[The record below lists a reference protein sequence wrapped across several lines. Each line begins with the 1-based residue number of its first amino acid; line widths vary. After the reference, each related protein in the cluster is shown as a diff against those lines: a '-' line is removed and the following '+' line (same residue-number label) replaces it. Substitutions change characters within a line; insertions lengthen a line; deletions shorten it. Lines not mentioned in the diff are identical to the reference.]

1 MAVAQGSCP
10 SCGAPIEF
18 GVGSSMAKV
27 CEYCNATVVRSD
39 RGLENLG
46 KVADIANTPSL
57 IAVGDEGSLSGRPFQ
72 VMGRVQLDHG
82 LGPWDEYYVAFD
94 HGAKWG
100 WLAYAMGQWHVTEP
114 VHGLSI
120 PPYTALRLEMDV
132 PLGPTVVRVAE
143 IKTGRVVSAEGEL
156 PSPHPSG
163 LIRYYADCYGPNNAF
178 ATLDYGE
185 NTGSYEVYQGWLFGE
200 PQMQI
205 TQLGPRSAQK
215 VKTTQIQCPQCGGEL
230 PKLTG
235 DRASRLGCPYCGAVS
250 DIAAQQVVA
259 QQEAAMQM
267 PDIPIG
273 ARGTLDSVE
282 YICIAYLRRSS
293 DYEGE
298 RYTWEEYLLWSQP
311 LGYRWLIKDPETG
324 WSWTMPAN
332 LSDLDFSSG
341 PNQVAWGGRYFSM
354 RNQTVS
360 RVDYVLGEVYWQCQ
374 VGEQSRVTDF
384 VNGDEVLSREESPGE
399 VRWSYTA
406 PMGWPIIAQAF
417 QLPLDGPGS
426 IIGGGG
432 AAAAGG
438 SRSLGN
444 PGCAQASGTV
454 ILIAFVL
461 LFCFFRSYGGCIPIP
476 VGGGSS
482 SSFRGGGVYYGGK

>member
-18 GVGSSMAKV
+18 GVGSSLAKI

-46 KVADIANTPSL
+46 KVAEIANTPSL
-57 IAVGDEGSLSGRPFQ
+57 IAVGDEGMLAGRQFM

-82 LGPWDEYYVAFD
+82 KGPWDEYYVALD
-94 HGAKWG
+94 NGQSWG
-100 WLAYAMGQWHVTEP
+100 WLAYAMGQWHVTQQTP
-114 VHGLSI
+114 GLQI
-120 PPYTALRLEMDV
+120 PPFASLQLEMDV
-132 PLGPTVVRVAE
+132 PLGPTLFRVAE

-163 LIRYYADCYGPNNAF
+163 TPRYYADCYGRNNAF
-178 ATLDYGE
+178 ATLDYGD
-185 NTGSYEVYQGWLFGE
+185 NTGAYEVYQGWVFDE
-200 PQMQI
+200 
-205 TQLGPRSAQK
+205 TQLQVTELGPRSAQK
-215 VKTTQIQCPQCGGEL
+215 VKTEQIKCPQCGGDL
-230 PKLTG
+230 PKLSG
-235 DRASRLGCPYCGAVS
+235 ERASRLGCPYCGAVS
-250 DIAAQQVVA
+250 DIASQQVVA

-273 ARGTLDSVE
+273 SRGTFDGVE

-293 DYEGE
+293 DFEGS
-298 RYTWEEYLLWSQP
+298 RYGWEEYLLWSQP

-332 LSDLDFSSG
+332 LADLDLYAG
-341 PNQVAWGGRYFSM
+341 PEQVAWGGRYFSL
-354 RNQTVS
+354 RNQTMS
-360 RVDYVLGEVYWQCQ
+360 RVDYVLGEVYWQCE
-374 VGEQSRVTDF
+374 VGEQSRVSDF

-406 PMGWPIIAQAF
+406 PIAWPVIAQGF

-426 IIGGGG
+426 IIGGGAPM
-432 AAAAGG
+432 AAFGEG
-438 SRSLGN
+438 KTG
-444 PGCAQASGTV
+444 GCAQSAGTLV
-454 ILIAFVL
+454 IVGIVL
-461 LFCFFRSYGGCIPIP
+461 VLCMVGSCSSCGGCTALPT
-476 VGGGSS
+476 GGGSY
-482 SSFRGGGVYYGGK
+482 RGGGVYFGGK